1 MNYLWTK
8 HSEEKMKF
16 YGLSKQR
23 IVRIIRRPE
32 RKEEAI
38 VPDCVAVMQP
48 INKKHSSE
56 IWTIYVDVK
65 KNNVNYRKIITAWRY
80 PGKSP
85 VRGEVPVPEEI
96 LEQLNKE
103 VCMPGD

>member
-16 YGLSKQR
+16 YSLSKQR
-23 IVRIIRRPE
+23 VVRVIRRPD
-32 RKEEAI
+32 RKEPAI
-38 VPDCVAVMQP
+38 VPECLAVMQP

-56 IWTIYVDVK
+56 IWAMYIDIK
-65 KNNVNYRKIITAWRY
+65 KNNVDYRKIITAWRY

-85 VRGEVPVPEEI
+85 VRDQIPIPDDILGE
-96 LEQLNKE
+96 LNKIIYHQA
-103 VCMPGD
+103 